1 MRKWIA
7 LAAIVAA
14 ALPLP
19 LAAQNVPA
27 FEVNPQR
34 VRFSGPK
41 NCAPTRT
48 YIVPTVQLY
57 VQARNTS
64 WARNGGAEAK
74 ARVFV
79 VGLEKKL
86 LQALAKRIQDDLVAK
101 LRATGNTVITW
112 DEIKGDPDVAALT
125 RRDDNPKYGLP
136 TQSFRAFPGSD
147 FVVTGPSDDQTL
159 GTDFL
164 GGPPIGKFSNLI
176 KAKNATLVMPEIFL
190 STPILAPVKGG
201 GFTYREAGINTSP
214 ALKLASAN
222 IWRVPPKL
230 GWCHILVAEHG
241 VRMVSPAVGEIREL
255 GSEEHDWGTWSRT
268 NGDFAFVLDPDQF
281 AAGVLSAG
289 YGINNLIASY

>member
-1 MRKWIA
+1 MRKAWITALLIAA
-7 LAAIVAA
+7 LAAPVS
-14 ALPLP
+14 
-19 LAAQNVPA
+19 AQDVTA
-27 FEVNPQR
+27 FAVNPQR
-34 VRFSGPK
+34 VRFAGPK
-41 NCAPTRT
+41 RCAPTRT

-79 VGLEKKL
+79 VGLEKAR
-86 LQALAKRIQDDLVAK
+86 LQALARRIQDDLIAK
-101 LRATGNTVITW
+101 LRAGGNTVVTW
-112 DEIKGDPDVAALT
+112 DEVRSDPDVAALT

-147 FVVTGPSDDQTL
+147 FVVAGPSDDQTFATDLL
-159 GTDFL
+159 GS
-164 GGPPIGKFSNLI
+164 PPLGKFNNI
-176 KAKNATLVMPEIFL
+176 IRAKNATLLMPEIYI

-201 GFTYREAGINTSP
+201 GFSYREAGINMSP
-214 ALKLASAN
+214 AMKLSAAN

-241 VRMVSPAVGEIREL
+241 VKMIWPAAGELREL
-255 GSEEHDWGTWSRT
+255 GSEENDWGTWSRK
-268 NGDFAFVLDPDQF
+268 NGDFAFVLDEDQF

-289 YGINNLIASY
+289 YGINALVAAYQ

>member
-1 MRKWIA
+1 MRKLLAIA
-7 LAAIVAA
+7 TMLAVVVPV
-14 ALPLP
+14 PLS
-19 LAAQNVPA
+19 AQDIPA
-27 FEVNPQR
+27 FEVNMQR
-34 VRFSGPK
+34 VRFAGPK

-74 ARVFV
+74 ARMFV
-79 VGLEKKL
+79 VGLDKKL

-101 LRATGNTVITW
+101 LRATGNTVLTY
-112 DEIKGDPDVAALT
+112 DDIKDDPDVIAT
-125 RRDDNPKYGLP
+125 RRRDDNPKYGLP

-147 FVVTGPSDDQTL
+147 FVVTGPSDDQTF

-164 GGPPIGKFSNLI
+164 GGPPIGKFSNVI

-201 GFTYREAGINTSP
+201 GFTYREAGINMSP
-214 ALKLASAN
+214 ALKLATAN
-222 IWRVPPKL
+222 VWRVPPKL
-230 GWCHILVAEHG
+230 GWCHIQVAEHG
-241 VRMVSPAVGEIREL
+241 VKMVWPATGELKEL
-255 GSEEHDWGTWSRT
+255 GTEENDWGTWSRT

-289 YGINNLIASY
+289 YGINNLIASN